1 MVTSSGVTAPP
12 WLTSAP
18 STNTMV
24 AAMEPV
30 SEKFA
35 TTRTGEVVVAPPTGE
50 TMVTVCAKENVDA
63 SRTKPAAGRGKI
75 LKTTS
80 RIVLQ
85 VRGHATVAAKVHKN
99 L

>member
-1 MVTSSGVTAPP
+1 
-12 WLTSAP
+12 
-18 STNTMV
+18 
-24 AAMEPV
+24 
-30 SEKFA
+30 
-35 TTRTGEVVVAPPTGE
+35 VAPPTGE

-85 VRGHATVAAKVHKN
+85 V
-99 L
+99 

>member
-1 MVTSSGVTAPP
+1 
-12 WLTSAP
+12 
-18 STNTMV
+18 
-24 AAMEPV
+24 
-30 SEKFA
+30 
-35 TTRTGEVVVAPPTGE
+35 VAPPTGE

-85 VRGHATVAAKVHKN
+85 GVRPCYCGCKSSQKSLVHFLLKVLH
-99 L
+99 